1 MERADFDT
9 PARVSQ
15 CRSAAR
21 RRGAHGHPGRG
32 FATLSLMADQR
43 SLFHAPPAR
52 ERRSI
57 SLSGVSRRRAAGLS
71 AAQLLAL
78 GLWPG
83 ALRAADAMGAGSFRF
98 VVIND
103 VHYRDER
110 CGAWLEKVF
119 RQIKSAPN
127 PPDLCL
133 MAGDYSE
140 NGTRAELGAARDAFK
155 LLGVPVFGVV
165 AQKRVVDRFHGST
178 GNLQAQSLI
187 QPARERPALDFLQ
200 STWPRSALGYGIGTQ
215 AFYLPSRM
223 NAEYSKQVLDLRA
236 DGRDQPG
243 ANGELLKQCPR
254 HLEAGRRKDDAVERR
269 HLRQPKHTISVLQA
283 QVSDAQGSQV
293 GLGELVQWLDALD
306 RIHLA
311 GHLGQ
316 RGFHALPVRMHTHLH
331 LQRAVGGEAH
341 PVAVAT
347 EWRTS
352 AWTFRSE
359 RAGAWLREHR
369 VPQS

>member
-83 ALRAADAMGAGSFRF
+83 ALRAADATGAGSFRF

-110 CGAWLEKVF
+110 CGAWLEKIF

-127 PPDLCL
+127 PPDFCL

-140 NGTRAELGAARDAFK
+140 NGTRAELAAARDAFK

-165 AQKRVVDRFHGST
+165 
-178 GNLQAQSLI
+178 GNHDFA
-187 QPARERPALDFLQ
+187 ANDER
-200 STWPRSALGYGIGTQ
+200 
-215 AFYLPSRM
+215 
-223 NAEYSKQVLDLRA
+223 
-236 DGRDQPG
+236 G
-243 ANGELLKQCPR
+243 AYDEIFPR
-254 HLEAGRRKDDAVERR
+254 HLNYRFEQHGWQFLALDSTQGRR
-269 HLRQPKHTISVLQA
+269 
-283 QVSDAQGSQV
+283 GS
-293 GLGELVQWLDALD
+293 GTSIPAATLQWLDDMVPKLD
-306 RIHLA
+306 ARRPA
-311 GHLGQ
+311 SC
-316 RGFHALPVRMHTHLH
+316 A
-331 LQRAVGGEAH
+331 
-341 PVAVAT
+341 
-347 EWRTS
+347 
-352 AWTFRSE
+352 
-359 RAGAWLREHR
+359 
-369 VPQS
+369 